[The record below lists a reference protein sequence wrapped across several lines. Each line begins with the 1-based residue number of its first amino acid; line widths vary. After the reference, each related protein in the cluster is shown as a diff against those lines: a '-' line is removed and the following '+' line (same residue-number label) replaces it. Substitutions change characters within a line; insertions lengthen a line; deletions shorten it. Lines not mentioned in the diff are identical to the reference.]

1 MQTGI
6 AGVYCHGAICIDQKQ
21 FLIKNKSKIFTCIQP
36 DLQSVGGHIP
46 KAQSVDLS
54 GGPYD
59 ATVSRVCMSPLRQV
73 VWFPKSFALSPH
85 PESQPTLG
93 VSSLG

>member
-1 MQTGI
+1 MGLYVLIKNT
-6 AGVYCHGAICIDQKQ
+6 
-21 FLIKNKSKIFTCIQP
+21 FLIKNKSKIFACIQP

-46 KAQSVDLS
+46 RAQSVDLS

-59 ATVSRVCMSPLRQV
+59 ATVSRVYMSPLRQV

-93 VSSLG
+93 VSSLS